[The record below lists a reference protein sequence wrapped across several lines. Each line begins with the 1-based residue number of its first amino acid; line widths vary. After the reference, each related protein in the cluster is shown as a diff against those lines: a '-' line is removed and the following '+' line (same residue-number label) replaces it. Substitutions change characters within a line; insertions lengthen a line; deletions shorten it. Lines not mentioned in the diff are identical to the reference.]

1 MSGSV
6 SAAASVVKTY
16 AFDTNVQRGAG
27 SAGTDAPITVMAI
40 GLQTGQYVVATTS
53 ISRSTANVVS
63 LVAALERNYA
73 NP

>member
-1 MSGSV
+1 M
-6 SAAASVVKTY
+6 AASVGGVSSITATF
-16 AFDTNVQRGAG
+16 AFDTNVQRGSG

-40 GLQTGQYVVATTS
+40 GLSTGQYVVATAT
-53 ISRSTANVVS
+53 IQRSTANVVS